1 MTSLPGKNP
10 TEHGNRISRPYRREE
25 SSASSWAA
33 RMFCCLPI
41 PRGRGLG
48 RAHRLGVWERSQCCL
63 RNPPRGLWPF
73 AQRNRN
79 VTGELHP
86 GPGPL
91 SDPTRVTLSPFLL
104 CVHGDFLVYLC
115 LKQAPADV
123 AHKSVGWVC
132 PHPRGHKAGWDW
144 KSPGSTGCPGR
155 LQALRGAP
163 SSRVGT

>member
-48 RAHRLGVWERSQCCL
+48 RAHRLGGWERSQCCL

-73 AQRNRN
+73 AQRNRKG
-79 VTGELHP
+79 TGETQARPPLPSHP
-86 GPGPL
+86 GNPESFPFVCAWGFPGL
-91 SDPTRVTLSPFLL
+91 SLPQASP
-104 CVHGDFLVYLC
+104 CGC
-115 LKQAPADV
+115 GSQ
-123 AHKSVGWVC
+123 VC
-132 PHPRGHKAGWDW
+132 GLGVSTPQGRAGWAGW
-144 KSPGSTGCPGR
+144 GESRQHRLPRKTPSP
-155 LQALRGAP
+155 
-163 SSRVGT
+163 

>member
-1 MTSLPGKNP
+1 
-10 TEHGNRISRPYRREE
+10 
-25 SSASSWAA
+25 
-33 RMFCCLPI
+33 MFCCLPL

-48 RAHRLGVWERSQCCL
+48 RAHRLGVWEHSQCCL
-63 RNPPRGLWPF
+63 RNPPRVLWPF

-91 SDPTRVTLSPFLL
+91 SDPTQVTLSPFLL
-104 CVHGDFLVYLC
+104 CVHGDVLVYLC

-132 PHPRGHKAGWDW
+132 PHPRGNKAGQDGENQ
-144 KSPGSTGCPGR
+144 GSTGCPGR
-155 LQALRGAP
+155 PPLPQGCLLHPGWVPEQTHVSFGSRI
-163 SSRVGT
+163 SSRQKQPPYRSGPAQ